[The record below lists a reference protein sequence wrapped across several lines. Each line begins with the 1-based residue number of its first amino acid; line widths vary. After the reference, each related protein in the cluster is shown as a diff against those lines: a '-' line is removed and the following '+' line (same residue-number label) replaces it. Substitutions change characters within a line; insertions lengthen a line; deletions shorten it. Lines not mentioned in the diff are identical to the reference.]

1 MKVDRMAENERKKE
15 EIKPG
20 EIVRDQ
26 ETDRVMMIV
35 EILEDRERART
46 NDRDFQFVPLNR
58 LEPVQS

>member
-20 EIVRDQ
+20 DIVRDQ
-26 ETDRVMMIV
+26 ETDRVMMIL
-35 EILEDRERART
+35 EIFEEREKART
-46 NDRDFQFVPLNR
+46 NDRDFQFVSLNR

>member
-1 MKVDRMAENERKKE
+1 MTETVEKRK

-20 EIVRDQ
+20 DIVRDQ
-26 ETDRVMMIV
+26 ETDRVLMILEV
-35 EILEDRERART
+35 FEDRERART